1 MMMMMI
7 IFILQMVKMMITVVV
22 IYAICWL
29 PLHTITLVGDS
40 YDEVYSYPYIHVI
53 WTACHWLAMS
63 NSCYNP
69 IVYCWMN
76 SRYRNG
82 FRYALR
88 CCPCIQYRA
97 EQHSPERFHRL
108 HTYVTTMR
116 STIGG
121 DRLSS
126 RTNPASGSPYS
137 QRRRKS
143 SGFSTTE
150 QISLEAVENGFSSGR
165 NGKSQPSEGQGQN
178 QALIRS
184 REKC

>member
-1 MMMMMI
+1 MLCLFLFLPFYTHTRTHTHTHTHTHTTTTSVFTNTTAAFTTSSTASNI
-7 IFILQMVKMMITVVV
+7 TLPFRRQMVKMMITVVV

-82 FRYALR
+82 F
-88 CCPCIQYRA
+88 Q
-97 EQHSPERFHRL
+97 RL

-116 STIGG
+116 STAPG
-121 DRLSS
+121 DRMTS
-126 RTNPASGSPYS
+126 RKNPAHGSPYS

-150 QISLEAVENGFSSGR
+150 QISL
-165 NGKSQPSEGQGQN
+165 
-178 QALIRS
+178 
-184 REKC
+184 

>member
-1 MMMMMI
+1 
-7 IFILQMVKMMITVVV
+7 MVKMMIIVV
-22 IYAICWL
+22 IIYALCWL

-40 YDEVYSYPYIHVI
+40 YETIYSYLYIHII

-76 SRYRNG
+76 SKYRQG

-88 CCPCIQYRA
+88 FCPGINYSAQ
-97 EQHSPERFHRL
+97 EHSPERFQRL

-116 STIGG
+116 STVNS
-121 DRLSS
+121 DRGSS
-126 RTNPASGSPYS
+126 KKGNQVESPYS
-137 QRRRKS
+137 QRHSRS

-150 QISLEAVENGFSSGR
+150 QISLENVENCFTNGR
-165 NGKSQPSEGQGQN
+165 GGKVKTTDS
-178 QALIRS
+178 
-184 REKC
+184 